1 MRGGLGLL
9 GKTRHWRIRKEKTD
23 MPRVVRKAD
32 IAQVRPV
39 RRDLLNQAGIVPEL
53 WNYPQ
58 IRPHKDIWLFSIRPY
73 KRLTECQKTALKRIN
88 SGRITIWQNFCSTI
102 FQTKIRANG
111 P

>member
-1 MRGGLGLL
+1 
-9 GKTRHWRIRKEKTD
+9 
-23 MPRVVRKAD
+23 MPRGVRKAD
-32 IAQVRPV
+32 IAPVRPV

-58 IRPHKDIWLFSIRPY
+58 IRPHKDIWLFPIRPY

-88 SGRITIWQNFCSTI
+88 SGRMAIWQNFCSTV

>member
-1 MRGGLGLL
+1 MRGRLGLL

-32 IAQVRPV
+32 IAYIRPIRRDSLNQVR
-39 RRDLLNQAGIVPEL
+39 IVFEL

-58 IRPHKDIWLFSIRPY
+58 ICPHKDIWLFPIRPY

-88 SGRITIWQNFCSTI
+88 SGRMMIWQNFCSTI